1 MSMSR
6 FDEALW
12 AAANSGDI
20 PALGDLVKNVEGK
33 PAEAIVVET
42 VILNEGGI
50 FDRFAGQLVNV
61 GPRSVLRVFDDRGSF
76 TLLAEPTTREGIYH
90 LIGSV
95 PSSDGRWKRV
105 ERTLV
110 TSSPDLTPCFLNH
123 DDFAD
128 LGTSLSEFGAV
139 EVRAMSARHRLH
151 TKSVTTTWQ
160 KLESHLRPDPQTAI
174 LEAEEAETSVR
185 TLRLHISE
193 VLDVHLRRL
202 SGATYYGGDFG
213 VFSSII
219 LARLADAAFRRRNLM
234 HGRARQV
241 AQPTPAPI
249 QITLPVPAF
258 KSASDTARVIEELAA
273 PQRLSHAVLHRN
285 PYLQVSVIDHSDG
298 SNFDVLVTRPD
309 TIEVQPGFRASAGA
323 LTALVQQLT
332 DRFAAE
338 DIRERKVA
346 EPVSLYSLMSG

>member
-12 AAANSGDI
+12 TAANSGDV
-20 PALGDLVKNVEGK
+20 PALGELVRSVEGK
-33 PAEAIVVET
+33 PAEGIVVET
-42 VILNEGGI
+42 VILNEGHI
-50 FDRFAGQLVNV
+50 FDRFAGQLVDV
-61 GPRSVLRVFDDRGSF
+61 GMRSVLRVFDDRGDF
-76 TLLAEPTTREGIYH
+76 TLLAEPTAREGIYH

-105 ERTLV
+105 ERSLV
-110 TSSPDLTPCFLNH
+110 TSAPDLTPCFLNH

-128 LGTSLSEFGAV
+128 LGTALSEFGAV

-151 TKSVTTTWQ
+151 IKSVTTTWQ

-185 TLRLHISE
+185 TLRLHIDE
-193 VLDVHLRRL
+193 VLDAHLRRL
-202 SGATYYGGDFG
+202 SGATYYSGDFE
-213 VFSSII
+213 VFSNVI
-219 LARLADAAFRRRNLM
+219 LTRLADAAFRRRNLM
-234 HGRARQV
+234 QGRERQI
-241 AQPTPAPI
+241 AQPAPAPI
-249 QITLPVPAF
+249 QITLPILAF
-258 KSASDTARVIEELAA
+258 NSASDTARVIEELAA
-273 PQRLSHAVLHRN
+273 TQRLSHAVLHRN

-298 SNFDVLVTRPD
+298 SNFDVVVTRPD
-309 TIEVQPGFRASAGA
+309 IIEVQPGFRASAGA

-346 EPVSLYSLMSG
+346 EPVSLYSLMSE